1 MMKINS
7 IKIITLSISF
17 ALIGGCSLKPE
28 TIKDDEQLSNSYYN
42 LDDALKGQVE
52 VNHTVSLAEAIS
64 RALKYNLDRRIQQSQ
79 VMLEMGN
86 YKLALMEMLP
96 SANSSLS
103 YSYRN
108 NNEIQ
113 QLVDNNGQPINN
125 EQSFNPREV
134 VNGSVGLQWNLL
146 DLGLSYTR
154 AQQQANRVL
163 IAEEQR
169 RKITQQLVQ
178 ETTAAYW
185 KAWTAQK
192 MYEDVIAFKDKV
204 SEALVR
210 SKKATE
216 KRASPSL
223 IELGYQQVLIKSLR
237 RMTQLQ
243 IQLSDAKENL
253 ARLMNVRPGKDFKL
267 SEPDKSADNL
277 PDITASLMQMDMVA
291 LVDRPELREAS
302 YQIKIAEKGIREAVL
317 SMLPGVEYSFGYNY
331 TNDQFMRYNTWSGG
345 NVAVTWDL
353 MQAVLNG
360 PYAVNL
366 AYSNYEFEQ
375 LKQAAVTMAV
385 LSQVRIAL
393 KAYLLQR
400 EDYGYAHQEYD
411 VTNQLFDYAIK
422 LEKANQGNEQTTIRR
437 GVEAMVA
444 AFDQQVAF
452 ARAHEALARVYQAV
466 GVDMMP
472 ARVAHMP
479 LDELQK
485 MVQKMLDD
493 QSSGKFNEVVANR
506 YAELM
511 PGEAVASQGQMQQ
524 MDSMTLDEQDD
535 IAAELDFLETLNFS
549 EEPEN
554 ALDAPDK
561 PVMNSTSGDTAS
573 SASDAPNKT
582 NPDSDQSTQ

>member
-1 MMKINS
+1 MNKINS
-7 IKIITLSISF
+7 IKIIALSVSF
-17 ALIGGCSLKPE
+17 ALISGCSMKPE

-42 LDDALKGQVE
+42 LDDALKGQAE
-52 VNHTVSLAEAIS
+52 INHTVTLAEAIS
-64 RALKYNLDRRIQQSQ
+64 RALKYNLDRRVQQSQ

-125 EQSFNPREV
+125 EQSFNPREI
-134 VNGSVGLQWNLL
+134 VNASVGIQWNLL

-169 RKITQQLVQ
+169 RKITQQLIQ

-243 IQLSDAKENL
+243 LQLSDAKENL

-267 SEPDKSADNL
+267 AEPDKSVDSL
-277 PDITASLMQMDMVA
+277 PDITTSLVQMDIVA

-345 NVAVTWDL
+345 NITATWDL
-353 MQAVLNG
+353 INAVING
-360 PYAVNL
+360 PYAINL
-366 AYSNYEFEQ
+366 AHSNYEFEK

-393 KAYLLQR
+393 KAYLLQK

-411 VTNQLFDYAIK
+411 VTSQLFDYAIK

-444 AFDQQVAF
+444 EFDQQVAF

-472 ARVAHMP
+472 SRVGHIPME
-479 LDELQK
+479 ELQK
-485 MVQKMLDD
+485 MVQQMLDD
-493 QSSGKFNEVVANR
+493 QSNGKFNEVVDQR

-511 PGEAVASQGQMQQ
+511 PDATAGGQSSTQK
-524 MDSMTLDEQDD
+524 MDEMTLDEQDD
-535 IAAELDFLETLNFS
+535 IAAELDFLETLNYS

-554 ALDAPDK
+554 ANQA
-561 PVMNSTSGDTAS
+561 NSPLLNSKSEETSS
-573 SASDAPNKT
+573 SSKT
-582 NPDSDQSTQ
+582 NPDADVKAQ